1 MTMKY
6 RLPLA
11 YLGALA
17 LPAISARMVL
27 AQTYSVKH
35 KGDLMTLRFLVA
47 VLLAILPLTSQAQAW
62 PAKPLRFITESAPG
76 AIIDVAMRAAT
87 PDLSNRLGQ
96 PVVLE
101 NRTGA
106 NGIVATEACIK
117 AAPDGYTGCVVSANT
132 MSFNPNV
139 FASLPYDPQRD
150 LKAVARLLF
159 LNSALT
165 VSASLPVNSVNELR
179 QLAVSKPGALNFGTL
194 GAGTQTDVFR
204 QYLVESWMAEMVGIP
219 YKSGNLVVNALVAG
233 EVNVGMFA
241 LGSVAGQLKSGKAR
255 LLAIGAERRQKQFP
269 DVPLLKEFNLDEG
282 NSRVFWGLM
291 VTAAT
296 PDAIVNR
303 LNADL
308 VRTFQD
314 AKLLSFLE
322 GRFLEPALTTAEEF
336 ATFLAADRA
345 HVGRLVKKF
354 NVPVQ

>member
-1 MTMKY
+1 
-6 RLPLA
+6 
-11 YLGALA
+11 
-17 LPAISARMVL
+17 
-27 AQTYSVKH
+27 
-35 KGDLMTLRFLVA
+35 MTLRSLLAA
-47 VLLAILPLTSQAQAW
+47 VLAFLPLTTQAQAW
-62 PAKPLRFITESAPG
+62 PSKPIRFITESAPG
-76 AIIDVAMRAAT
+76 SIIDVAMRAAT

-117 AAPDGYTGCVVSANT
+117 AAPDGYTACVVSANT
-132 MSFNPNV
+132 VSFNPNV
-139 FASLPYDPQRD
+139 FAKLPYDPQKD
-150 LKAVARLLF
+150 LKAVVRLLF

-165 VSASLPVNSVNELR
+165 VSTSLPVNSVKELQ
-179 QLAVSKPGALNFGTL
+179 QLAVSKPGAINFGTL
-194 GAGTQTDVFR
+194 GPGTQTDVFR
-204 QYLVESWMAEMVGIP
+204 QSLVENWKAEMLGIP

-241 LGSVAGQLKSGKAR
+241 LGSIAGHLKSGKAK
-255 LLAIGAERRQKQFP
+255 LLAIGAEKRQKQFP
-269 DVPLLKEFNLDEG
+269 DVPLLKEFHLGEG

-296 PDAIVNR
+296 PEAIVNR
-303 LNADL
+303 LNAEL
-308 VRTFQD
+308 VRTFQEP
-314 AKLLSFLE
+314 KLLDFLE

-336 ATFLAADRA
+336 AAFLAADRA